1 MRKYL
6 FLIGCIWAFNLN
18 AQVLSPEQFIE
29 QVRSFHPIAKQANIK
44 VEKANAALL
53 SAKGGF
59 DPTIEMEA
67 SRKTFDGKNYYFFTN
82 PEFKI
87 PTRIGGMD
95 IKAGLEDN
103 GGLFLNNQITR
114 GQSSYLGLEMP
125 LLKGLLIDQRRANL
139 QQASLFTQQSEQD
152 RLKMQN
158 DLLYDAYNAYWQWAG
173 SYQLFSIYRQF
184 LQVSLDRFRLVKL
197 AYANGDRAL
206 IDTIE
211 ALTQVQQFQ
220 LLQTDAKVKLVN
232 AQLELAN
239 FLWNEN
245 DAAYLLNEKFVPD
258 TVQFQM
264 YMAVED
270 PEQLIKRANEENP
283 SLRSLNFELA
293 ALEVER
299 KLKFQSLLPSLNI
312 KANLLNQ
319 GYNVMKNFG
328 GALLQNNYVWGVQF
342 KIPIFLREGQGS
354 YKQAKLKIAETNYEL
369 NAKQWSTANKIRSYY
384 AESILLKEQIAAAQ
398 QAFNGYTA
406 LLKAESL
413 RFQNGESSLF
423 LLNTREN
430 KVIETAEKLIQLR
443 AKYLKASYGIN
454 WAAGNLR

>member
-6 FLIGCIWAFNLN
+6 ILIGCIWTFNLN

-29 QVRSFHPIAKQANIK
+29 QVRSFHPITKQANIK

-59 DPTIEMEA
+59 DLTLEMDA
-67 SRKTFDGKNYYFFTN
+67 SRKTFDGKNYYFYTN
-82 PEFKI
+82 PEIKL

-95 IKAGLEDN
+95 IKAGVEDN

-125 LLKGLLIDQRRANL
+125 LIKGLLLDQRRANL
-139 QQASLFTQQSEQD
+139 QQARLFTQQSEQD

-158 DLLYDAYNAYWQWAG
+158 DLLFDAYNAYWQWAG

-197 AYANGDRAL
+197 AFENGDRAL

-220 LLQTDAKVKLVN
+220 LLQADAKVKLVN

-264 YMAVED
+264 YMSVENPD
-270 PEQLIKRANEENP
+270 QLIIRANAENP
-283 SLRSLNFELA
+283 SIQSLNVELA

-342 KIPIFLREGQGS
+342 KIPLFLREGQGA

-369 NAKQWSTANKIRSYY
+369 NAKQWSIANKIRAYY
-384 AESILLKEQIAAAQ
+384 AESVLLKEQIAAAQ
-398 QAFNGYTA
+398 QAYNGYNS
-406 LLKAESL
+406 LLKAENL

-443 AKYLKASYGIN
+443 AKYLKASYGIS
-454 WAAGNLR
+454 WAAGIIR

>member
-18 AQVLSPEQFIE
+18 AQVLSPEKFIE

-53 SAKGGF
+53 SARGGF
-59 DPTIEMEA
+59 DPTIELDA
-67 SRKTFDGKNYYFFTN
+67 SRKTFDGKNYYFNTN
-82 PEFKI
+82 PEFKL

-152 RLKMQN
+152 KLKMQN
-158 DLLYDAYNAYWQWAG
+158 DLLFDAYNAYWQWAG
-173 SYQLFSIYRQF
+173 SYKLFSVYKQF
-184 LQVSLDRFRLVKL
+184 VQISLDRFRLVKL
-197 AYANGDRAL
+197 AYQNGDRAL

-220 LLQTDAKVKLVN
+220 LLQADAKAKLVN

-245 DAAYLLNEKFVPD
+245 DAAYLLNDNLVPD
-258 TVQFQM
+258 TVQFQL
-264 YMAVED
+264 YLNVED
-270 PEQLIKRANEENP
+270 PEQLINRANTENP
-283 SLRSLNFELA
+283 TLRSLAFELE
-293 ALEVER
+293 ALEVQR

-319 GYNVMKNFG
+319 GYNLMKDFG

-342 KIPIFLREGQGS
+342 KIPIFLREGQGA

-398 QAFNGYTA
+398 QAYNGYTA
-406 LLKAESL
+406 LLKAETL

-443 AKYLKASYGIN
+443 AKYLKASYGIS
-454 WAAGNLR
+454 WAAGIIR

>member
-1 MRKYL
+1 MKHCL
-6 FLIGCIWAFNLN
+6 FLIGFFSVIQLS
-18 AQVLSPEQFIE
+18 AQVLSPEAFIN
-29 QVRSFHPIAKQANIK
+29 QVKSFHPLAKQAGIK
-44 VEKANAALL
+44 VEKASAALL

-59 DPTIEMEA
+59 DPTVEMDA
-67 SRKTFDGKNYYFFTN
+67 SRKTFDGKNYYFYTN
-82 PEFKI
+82 PEFRV

-125 LLKGLLIDQRRANL
+125 LIKGLLIDQRRANL
-139 QQASLFTQQSEQD
+139 QQAQISLQQSEQD

-158 DLLYDAYNAYWQWAG
+158 DLLFDAYNTYWHWAG
-173 SYQLFSIYRQF
+173 TYQLFSIYNQF
-184 LQVSLDRFRLVKL
+184 LQISKDRYRLVKL
-197 AYANGDRAL
+197 AYLNGDRSV

-220 LLQTDAKVKLVN
+220 MMQADAKAKLAS

-245 DAAYLLNEKFVPD
+245 DAAYLLSANLVPD
-258 TVQFQM
+258 TVQFQL
-264 YMAVED
+264 YMASED
-270 PEQLIKRANEENP
+270 PDKLIERVNQENP
-283 SLRSLNFELA
+283 SIRSLAFELE

-299 KLKFQSLLPSLNI
+299 KLKFQSLLPSLNL
-312 KANLLNQ
+312 KANMLNK
-319 GYNVMKNFG
+319 GYNVMKDFG
-328 GALLQNNYVWGVQF
+328 GALLQNNYMWGVQF

-369 NAKQWSTANKIRSYY
+369 NLKQWNTANKIRSYF
-384 AESILLKEQIAAAQ
+384 AEATLLKDQISAAQ
-398 QAFNGYTA
+398 QAYNGYTT
-406 LLKAESL
+406 LLKAENL

-454 WAAGNLR
+454 WAAGLLR

>member
-6 FLIGCIWAFNLN
+6 FLIGCIWTFNLN

-29 QVRSFHPIAKQANIK
+29 QVRSFHPITKQANIK

-59 DPTIEMEA
+59 DPTLEMDA
-67 SRKTFDGKNYYFFTN
+67 SRKTFDGKNYYFYTN
-82 PEFKI
+82 PEIKL

-95 IKAGLEDN
+95 IKAGVEDN

-125 LLKGLLIDQRRANL
+125 LIKGLLLDQRRANL
-139 QQASLFTQQSEQD
+139 QQARLFTQQSEQD

-158 DLLYDAYNAYWQWAG
+158 DLLFDAYNAYWQWAG

-197 AYANGDRAL
+197 AFENGDRAL

-220 LLQTDAKVKLVN
+220 LLQADAKVKLVN

-264 YMAVED
+264 YMSVENPD
-270 PEQLIKRANEENP
+270 QLIIRANAENP
-283 SLRSLNFELA
+283 SIQSLNVELA

-328 GALLQNNYVWGVQF
+328 GVLLQNNYVWGVQF
-342 KIPIFLREGQGS
+342 KIPLFLREGQGA
-354 YKQAKLKIAETNYEL
+354 YKQAKLKIAATNYEL
-369 NAKQWSTANKIRSYY
+369 NAKQWSIANKIRAYY
-384 AESILLKEQIAAAQ
+384 AESVLLKEQIAAAQ
-398 QAFNGYTA
+398 QAYNGYTS
-406 LLKAESL
+406 LLKAENL

-443 AKYLKASYGIN
+443 AKYLKASYGIS
-454 WAAGNLR
+454 WAAGIIR

>member
-6 FLIGCIWAFNLN
+6 FLIGCIWAINTN
-18 AQVLSPEQFIE
+18 AQVLSPEKFIE

-53 SAKGGF
+53 SARGGF
-59 DPTIEMEA
+59 DPTLEVDA
-67 SRKTFDGKNYYFFTN
+67 SRKTFDGKNYYFYTN
-82 PEFKI
+82 PELKL
-87 PTRIGGMD
+87 PTRIGGLD
-95 IKAGLEDN
+95 IKAGVEDN
-103 GGLFLNNQITR
+103 GGLFLNNQTTA

-125 LLKGLLIDQRRANL
+125 LIKGLLIDQRRANL
-139 QQASLFTQQSEQD
+139 QQAKLFTQQSEQD

-158 DLLYDAYNAYWQWAG
+158 DLIYDAYNAYWQWAG

-184 LQVSLDRFRLVKL
+184 LQISQDRFRLVKL
-197 AYANGDRAL
+197 AYQNGDRAL

-220 LLQTDAKVKLVN
+220 LLQADAKVKLVN
-232 AQLELAN
+232 AQLEMAN

-245 DAAYLLNEKFVPD
+245 DAAYLLNEQFVPD
-258 TVQFQM
+258 TIQFKM
-264 YMAVED
+264 YMTLDD
-270 PEQLIKRANEENP
+270 PDQLINRANLENP
-283 SLRSLNFELA
+283 SVQSLNIELA

-299 KLKFQSLLPSLNI
+299 KLKQQSLLPSLNI

-319 GYNVMKNFG
+319 GYNVMKNFS
-328 GALLQNNYVWGVQF
+328 GAFLQNNYVWGLQF
-342 KIPIFLREGQGS
+342 KIPLFLREGQGS
-354 YKQAKLKIAETNYEL
+354 YKQAKLKIAETTYEL
-369 NAKQWSTANKIRSYY
+369 NAKQWSTANKIRAYY

-398 QAFNGYTA
+398 QAYNGYTA
-406 LLKAESL
+406 LLKAENL

-443 AKYLKASYGIN
+443 AKYLKASYGVS
-454 WAAGNLR
+454 WAAGVIR

>member
-1 MRKYL
+1 MKYCL
-6 FLIGCIWAFNLN
+6 FLIGFISVIQLN
-18 AQVLSPEQFIE
+18 AQVLSPEAFIN
-29 QVRSFHPIAKQANIK
+29 QVKSFHPLAKQAGIK
-44 VEKANAALL
+44 VEKASAALL

-59 DPTIEMEA
+59 DPTVEMEA
-67 SRKTFDGKNYYFFTN
+67 SRKTFDGKNYYFYTN
-82 PEFKI
+82 PEFKV

-125 LLKGLLIDQRRANL
+125 LIKGLLIDQRRANL
-139 QQASLFTQQSEQD
+139 QQAQISLQQSEQD

-158 DLLYDAYNAYWQWAG
+158 DLLFDAYNTYWQWAG
-173 SYQLFSIYRQF
+173 AYQLFSIYNQF
-184 LQVSLDRFRLVKL
+184 LQISRERFRLVKL
-197 AYANGDRAL
+197 AYLNGDRAV

-220 LLQTDAKVKLVN
+220 MMQADAKAKLAT
-232 AQLELAN
+232 AQLELGN
-239 FLWNEN
+239 YLWNEN
-245 DAAYLLNEKFVPD
+245 DAAYLLNANLVPD

-264 YMAVED
+264 YLASED
-270 PEQLIKRANEENP
+270 PDKLINRVNQENP
-283 SLRSLNFELA
+283 SIRSLAFELE

-299 KLKFQSLLPSLNI
+299 KLKFQSLLPSLNL
-312 KANLLNQ
+312 KANMLNK
-319 GYNVMKNFG
+319 GYNVMKDFG
-328 GALLQNNYVWGVQF
+328 GALLQNNYVWGIQF

-369 NAKQWSTANKIRSYY
+369 NLKQWNTANKIRSYF
-384 AESILLKEQIAAAQ
+384 AEATLLKDQIGAAQ
-398 QAFNGYTA
+398 QAYNGYTD
-406 LLKAESL
+406 LLKAENL

-454 WAAGNLR
+454 WAAGLLR

>member
-6 FLIGCIWAFNLN
+6 FLIGCIWAFNVD
-18 AQVLSPEQFIE
+18 AQVLSPEKFIE

-53 SAKGGF
+53 SARGGF
-59 DPTIEMEA
+59 DPTIELDA
-67 SRKTFDGKNYYFFTN
+67 SRKTFDGKNYYFNTN
-82 PEFKI
+82 PEFKL
-87 PTRIGGMD
+87 PTRIGGLD

-152 RLKMQN
+152 KLKMQN
-158 DLLYDAYNAYWQWAG
+158 DLLFDAYNAYWQWAG
-173 SYQLFSIYRQF
+173 SYKLFSVYKQF
-184 LQVSLDRFRLVKL
+184 VQISLDRFRLVKL
-197 AYANGDRAL
+197 AYQNGDRAL

-220 LLQTDAKVKLVN
+220 LLQADAKAKLVN

-245 DAAYLLNEKFVPD
+245 DAAYLLNDNLVPD
-258 TVQFQM
+258 TVQFQL
-264 YMAVED
+264 YLNVED
-270 PEQLIKRANEENP
+270 PEQLINRANTENP
-283 SLRSLNFELA
+283 TLRSLAFELE
-293 ALEVER
+293 ALEVQR

-319 GYNVMKNFG
+319 GYNVMKDFG

-342 KIPIFLREGQGS
+342 KIPLFLREGQGA

-398 QAFNGYTA
+398 QAYNGYAA
-406 LLKAESL
+406 LLKAETL

-454 WAAGNLR
+454 WAAGIIR

>member
-1 MRKYL
+1 MRKL
-6 FLIGCIWAFNLN
+6 IFLIGCAGAFNTN
-18 AQVLSPEQFIE
+18 AQVLSPEKFIE
-29 QVRSFHPIAKQANIK
+29 QVRTFHPIAKQANIK

-59 DPTIEMEA
+59 DPTLEMDA
-67 SRKTFDGKNYYFFTN
+67 SRKTFDGKNYYFSTN
-82 PEFKI
+82 PELKL

-95 IKAGLEDN
+95 IKAGVEDN

-114 GQSSYLGLEMP
+114 GQSSYLGVEMP

-139 QQASLFTQQSEQD
+139 QQAVLFSQQSVQD

-158 DLLYDAYNAYWQWAG
+158 DLLFDAYNAYWQWAG

-197 AYANGDRAL
+197 AYQNGDRAL

-220 LLQTDAKVKLVN
+220 LLQADAKVKLTN

-264 YMAVED
+264 YMAVDNPDE
-270 PEQLIKRANEENP
+270 LINRANAENP
-283 SLRSLNFELA
+283 SLQSLNVELA

-342 KIPIFLREGQGS
+342 KIPLFLREGQGA

-398 QAFNGYTA
+398 QAYNGYTA
-406 LLKAESL
+406 LLKAENL

-443 AKYLKASYGIN
+443 AKYLKASYGIS
-454 WAAGNLR
+454 WAAGLIR

>member
-6 FLIGCIWAFNLN
+6 FFIGCVWAFNIN
-18 AQVLSPEQFIE
+18 AQVLSPEKFIE

-53 SAKGGF
+53 SARGQF
-59 DPTIEMEA
+59 DPTIEMDA
-67 SRKTFDGKNYYFFTN
+67 SRKTFDGKNYYFYTN

-95 IKAGLEDN
+95 IKAGVEDN

-125 LLKGLLIDQRRANL
+125 LLKGLLIDQRRASL

-158 DLLYDAYNAYWQWAG
+158 DLLFDAYNAYWQWAG

-232 AQLELAN
+232 AQLEMAN

-264 YMAVED
+264 YMTVED
-270 PEQLIKRANEENP
+270 PEQLINRANEENP

-299 KLKFQSLLPSLNI
+299 KLKYQSLLPSLNI

-319 GYNVMKNFG
+319 GYNVMKDFG

-354 YKQAKLKIAETNYEL
+354 YRQAKLKIAETNYEL

-443 AKYLKASYGIN
+443 AKYLKASYGIS
-454 WAAGNLR
+454 WAAGVIR

>member
-6 FLIGCIWAFNLN
+6 FLIGCIWTFNLN

-59 DPTIEMEA
+59 DPTLEMDA
-67 SRKTFDGKNYYFFTN
+67 SRKTFDGKNYYFYTN
-82 PEFKI
+82 PEIKL

-95 IKAGLEDN
+95 IKAGVEDN

-125 LLKGLLIDQRRANL
+125 LIKGLLLDQRRANL
-139 QQASLFTQQSEQD
+139 QQARLFTQQSEQD

-158 DLLYDAYNAYWQWAG
+158 DLLFEAYNAYWQWAG

-197 AYANGDRAL
+197 AFENGDRAL

-220 LLQTDAKVKLVN
+220 LLQADAKVKLVN

-264 YMAVED
+264 YMSVENPD
-270 PEQLIKRANEENP
+270 QLIIRANAENP
-283 SLRSLNFELA
+283 SIQSLNVELA

-342 KIPIFLREGQGS
+342 KIPLFLREGQGA

-369 NAKQWSTANKIRSYY
+369 NAKQWSIANKIRAYY
-384 AESILLKEQIAAAQ
+384 AESVLLKEQIAAAQ
-398 QAFNGYTA
+398 QAYNGYTS
-406 LLKAESL
+406 LLKAENL

-443 AKYLKASYGIN
+443 AKYLKASYGIS
-454 WAAGNLR
+454 WAAGIIR

>member
-1 MRKYL
+1 MRKL
-6 FLIGCIWAFNLN
+6 IFLIGCVWAFNTN
-18 AQVLSPEQFIE
+18 AQVLSPEKFIE
-29 QVRSFHPIAKQANIK
+29 QVRTFHPIAKQANIK
-44 VEKANAALL
+44 VEKANAAFL
-53 SAKGGF
+53 SARGGF
-59 DPTIEMEA
+59 DPTIELDA
-67 SRKTFDGKNYYFFTN
+67 SRKTFDGKNYYFSTN
-82 PEFKI
+82 PELKL

-95 IKAGLEDN
+95 IKAGVEDN

-114 GQSSYLGLEMP
+114 GQSSYLGVEMP

-139 QQASLFTQQSEQD
+139 QQAVLFSQQSVQD

-158 DLLYDAYNAYWQWAG
+158 DLLFDAYNAYWQWAG

-197 AYANGDRAL
+197 AYQNGDRAL

-220 LLQTDAKVKLVN
+220 LLQADAKAKLVN

-245 DAAYLLNEKFVPD
+245 DAAYLLNDNLVPD
-258 TVQFQM
+258 TVQFQL
-264 YMAVED
+264 YLAVED
-270 PEQLIKRANEENP
+270 PEQLINRANTENP
-283 SLRSLNFELA
+283 TLRSLAFELE
-293 ALEVER
+293 ALEVQR

-319 GYNVMKNFG
+319 GFNVMKDFG

-342 KIPIFLREGQGS
+342 KIPIFLREGQGA

-398 QAFNGYTA
+398 QAYNGYTA
-406 LLKAESL
+406 LLKAETL

-443 AKYLKASYGIN
+443 AKYLKASYGIS
-454 WAAGNLR
+454 WAAGLIR

>member
-6 FLIGCIWAFNLN
+6 FLIGCMWAFNLN
-18 AQVLSPEQFIE
+18 AQVLSPEKFIE

-53 SAKGGF
+53 SARGGF
-59 DPTIEMEA
+59 DPTIELDA
-67 SRKTFDGKNYYFFTN
+67 GRKTFDGKNYYFNTN
-82 PEFKI
+82 PEFKL

-152 RLKMQN
+152 KLKMQN
-158 DLLYDAYNAYWQWAG
+158 DLLFDAYNAYWQWAG
-173 SYQLFSIYRQF
+173 SYKLFSVYKQF
-184 LQVSLDRFRLVKL
+184 VQISLDRFRLVKL
-197 AYANGDRAL
+197 AYQNGDRAL

-220 LLQTDAKVKLVN
+220 LLQADAKAKLVN

-245 DAAYLLNEKFVPD
+245 DAAYLLNDNLVPD
-258 TVQFQM
+258 TVQFQL
-264 YMAVED
+264 YLNVED
-270 PEQLIKRANEENP
+270 PEQLINRANTENP
-283 SLRSLNFELA
+283 TLRSLAFELE
-293 ALEVER
+293 ALEVQR

-319 GYNVMKNFG
+319 GYNVMKDFG

-342 KIPIFLREGQGS
+342 KIPIFLREGQGA

-398 QAFNGYTA
+398 QAYNGYTA
-406 LLKAESL
+406 LLKAETL

-443 AKYLKASYGIN
+443 AKYLKASYGIS
-454 WAAGNLR
+454 WAAGIIR

>member
-59 DPTIEMEA
+59 DPTLEVDA
-67 SRKTFDGKNYYFFTN
+67 SRKTFDGKNYYFYTN
-82 PEFKI
+82 PELKL

-95 IKAGLEDN
+95 IKAGVEDN

-114 GQSSYLGLEMP
+114 GQSSYLGLELP
-125 LLKGLLIDQRRANL
+125 LVKGLLLDQRRANL
-139 QQASLFTQQSEQD
+139 QQARLFTQQSEQD

-158 DLLYDAYNAYWQWAG
+158 DLLFDAYNAYWQWAG

-197 AYANGDRAL
+197 AFENGDRAL

-220 LLQTDAKVKLVN
+220 LLQADAKVKLVN

-264 YMAVED
+264 YMTVENPD
-270 PEQLIKRANEENP
+270 QLIIRANAENP
-283 SLRSLNFELA
+283 SIQSLNVELA

-342 KIPIFLREGQGS
+342 KIPLFLREGQGA

-369 NAKQWSTANKIRSYY
+369 NAKQWSIANKIRAYY

-398 QAFNGYTA
+398 QAYNGYTS
-406 LLKAESL
+406 LLKAENL

-443 AKYLKASYGIN
+443 AKYLKASYGIS
-454 WAAGNLR
+454 WAAGIIR

>member
-29 QVRSFHPIAKQANIK
+29 QDRSFHLIAKQANIK
-44 VEKANAALL
+44 EEKANAALL

-59 DPTIEMEA
+59 DPTLEVDA
-67 SRKTFDGKNYYFFTN
+67 SRKTFDGKNYYFYTN
-82 PEFKI
+82 PELKL

-95 IKAGLEDN
+95 IKAGVEDN

-114 GQSSYLGLEMP
+114 GQSSYLGLELP
-125 LLKGLLIDQRRANL
+125 LVKGLLLDQRRANL
-139 QQASLFTQQSEQD
+139 QQARLFTQQSEQD

-158 DLLYDAYNAYWQWAG
+158 DLLFDAYNAYWQWAG

-197 AYANGDRAL
+197 AFENGDRAL

-220 LLQTDAKVKLVN
+220 LLQADAKVKLVN

-264 YMAVED
+264 YMTVENPD
-270 PEQLIKRANEENP
+270 QLIIRANAENP
-283 SLRSLNFELA
+283 SIQSLNVELA

-342 KIPIFLREGQGS
+342 KIPLFLREGQGA

-369 NAKQWSTANKIRSYY
+369 NAKQWSIANKIRAYY

-398 QAFNGYTA
+398 QAYNGYTS
-406 LLKAESL
+406 LLKAENL

-443 AKYLKASYGIN
+443 AKYLKASYGIS
-454 WAAGNLR
+454 WAAGIIR

>member
-6 FLIGCIWAFNLN
+6 FFFGCAWAFNIN
-18 AQVLSPEQFIE
+18 AQVLSPEKFIE

-53 SAKGGF
+53 SARGQF
-59 DPTIEMEA
+59 DPTIEMDA
-67 SRKTFDGKNYYFFTN
+67 SRKTFDGKNYYFYTN
-82 PEFKI
+82 PEFKV
-87 PTRIGGMD
+87 PTKLGGLD

-125 LLKGLLIDQRRANL
+125 LLKGLLIDQRRASL

-206 IDTIE
+206 IDTVE

-232 AQLELAN
+232 AQLEMAN

-264 YMAVED
+264 YMTVED
-270 PEQLIKRANEENP
+270 PEQLINRANEENP

-299 KLKFQSLLPSLNI
+299 KLKFQSLLPSLNV

-319 GYNVMKNFG
+319 GYNVMKDFG

-354 YKQAKLKIAETNYEL
+354 YRQAKLKIAETNYEL

-443 AKYLKASYGIN
+443 AKYLKASYGIS
-454 WAAGNLR
+454 WAAGVIR

>member
-1 MRKYL
+1 MKKLL
-6 FLIGCIWAFNLN
+6 FLIGCTWVVQLN
-18 AQVLSPEQFIE
+18 AQVLTPEAFIE

-53 SAKGGF
+53 SARGGF
-59 DPTIEMEA
+59 DPVIEVDA
-67 SRKTFDGKNYYFFTN
+67 ARKTFDGKNYYFHTN
-82 PEFKI
+82 PEFKV
-87 PTRIGGMD
+87 PTRLGGLD
-95 IKAGLEDN
+95 VKAGIEDN
-103 GGLFLNNQITR
+103 GGLFLNNSITR

-125 LLKGLLIDQRRANL
+125 LIKGLLIDQRRANL
-139 QQASLFTQQSEQD
+139 QQAALFSQQSQQD

-158 DLLYDAYNAYWQWAG
+158 DLLFEAYNAYWQWAG

-197 AYANGDRAL
+197 AYNNGDRAL

-220 LLQTDAKVKLVN
+220 MLQADAKVRLTS

-239 FLWNEN
+239 FLWN
-245 DAAYLLNEKFVPD
+245 DRDTAYLLNANLVPD

-264 YMAVED
+264 YMAVDNPDE
-270 PEQLIKRANEENP
+270 LINRANADNP
-283 SLRSLNFELA
+283 SLRSLNFELE

-299 KLKFQSLLPSLNI
+299 KLKYQSMLPTLNF

-319 GYNVMKNFG
+319 GYNVFKDFG
-328 GALLQNNYVWGVQF
+328 GALLQNNYLWGVQF
-342 KIPIFLREGQGS
+342 KIPIFLREGQGA
-354 YKQAKLKIAETNYEL
+354 YRQAKLKIAETTYEL
-369 NAKQWSTANKIRSYY
+369 NAKQWSTANKIRAYY
-384 AESILLKEQIAAAQ
+384 AESVLLKEQIAAAQ
-398 QAFNGYTA
+398 QAYNGYTA
-406 LLKAESL
+406 LLKAETL

-443 AKYLKASYGIN
+443 AKYLKASYGIS

>member
-6 FLIGCIWAFNLN
+6 FFIGCAWSFNIN
-18 AQVLSPEQFIE
+18 AQVLSPEKFIE
-29 QVRSFHPIAKQANIK
+29 QVKSFHPIAKQANIK

-53 SAKGGF
+53 SSRGGF
-59 DPTIEMEA
+59 DPTIEMDA
-67 SRKTFDGKNYYFFTN
+67 SRKTLDGKNYYFYTN

-95 IKAGLEDN
+95 IKVGLEDN
-103 GGLFLNNQITR
+103 GGLFLNNQSTR

-125 LLKGLLIDQRRANL
+125 LLKGLIIDQRRANL
-139 QQASLFTQQSEQD
+139 QMASLFTQQSEQD
-152 RLKMQN
+152 RLKIQN
-158 DLLYDAYNAYWQWAG
+158 DLLYDAYNAYWQWAE

-220 LLQTDAKVKLVN
+220 LLQTVAKVKLVN
-232 AQLELAN
+232 AQLEMAN
-239 FLWNEN
+239 FLWNEY

-258 TVQFQM
+258 TIQFQM
-264 YMAVED
+264 YMTVED
-270 PEQLIKRANEENP
+270 PEQLINRAKEENP
-283 SLRSLNFELA
+283 SLRSLYFELA

-299 KLKFQSLLPSLNI
+299 KLKFQSLLPSLNV

-319 GYNVMKNFG
+319 GYNVMKDFG

-354 YKQAKLKIAETNYEL
+354 YKLAKLKIAETNYEL
-369 NAKQWSTANKIRSYY
+369 NAKQWSTSNKIRLYY
-384 AESILLKEQIAAAQ
+384 AESVLLKEQIAAAQ
-398 QAFNGYTA
+398 QAYNGYTT

-443 AKYLKASYGIN
+443 TKYLKASYGIK
-454 WAAGNLR
+454 WAAGIIR

>member
-6 FLIGCIWAFNLN
+6 FLIGCICAFNLN

-53 SAKGGF
+53 SARGGF
-59 DPTIEMEA
+59 DPTIELDA
-67 SRKTFDGKNYYFFTN
+67 SRKTFDGKNYYFNTN
-82 PEFKI
+82 PEFKL

-103 GGLFLNNQITR
+103 GGLFLNNSITR

-152 RLKMQN
+152 KLKMQN
-158 DLLYDAYNAYWQWAG
+158 DLLFDAYNAYWQWAG
-173 SYQLFSIYRQF
+173 SYKLYSVYKQF
-184 LQVSLDRFRLVKL
+184 VQISLDRFRLVKL
-197 AYANGDRAL
+197 AFQNGDRAL

-220 LLQTDAKVKLVN
+220 LLQSDAKAKLVT

-245 DAAYLLNEKFVPD
+245 DAAYLLNDNLVPD
-258 TVQFQM
+258 TVQFQL
-264 YMAVED
+264 YLAVED
-270 PEQLIKRANEENP
+270 PEQLINRANTENP
-283 SLRSLNFELA
+283 TLRSLAFELD
-293 ALEVER
+293 ALEVQR

-319 GYNVMKNFG
+319 GYNVMKDFG
-328 GALLQNNYVWGVQF
+328 GALLQNNYIWGVQF
-342 KIPIFLREGQGS
+342 KIPIFLREGQGA

-398 QAFNGYTA
+398 QAYNGYTA
-406 LLKAESL
+406 LLKAENL

-443 AKYLKASYGIN
+443 AKYLKASYGIS
-454 WAAGNLR
+454 WAAGSLR

>member
-6 FLIGCIWAFNLN
+6 FLIGCAWAFNIN
-18 AQVLSPEQFIE
+18 AQVLSPEKFIE

-44 VEKANAALL
+44 VEKANAALI

-59 DPTIEMEA
+59 DPTIEMDA
-67 SRKTFDGKNYYFFTN
+67 SRKTFDGKNYYFYTN
-82 PEFKI
+82 PEFKL
-87 PTRIGGMD
+87 PTKIGGMD
-95 IKAGLEDN
+95 IKAGVEDN
-103 GGLFLNNQITR
+103 GGLFLNNSITR

-232 AQLELAN
+232 AQLEMAN

-245 DAAYLLNEKFVPD
+245 DAAYLLNERFVPD

-264 YMAVED
+264 YMTVED
-270 PEQLIKRANEENP
+270 PEQLINRANEENP

-299 KLKFQSLLPSLNI
+299 KLKFQSLLPSLNV

-319 GYNVMKNFG
+319 GYNVMKDFG
-328 GALLQNNYVWGVQF
+328 GALLQNNYIWGVQF

-354 YKQAKLKIAETNYEL
+354 YRQAKLKIAETNYEL
-369 NAKQWSTANKIRSYY
+369 NAKQWSTANKIRLYY
-384 AESILLKEQIAAAQ
+384 AESVLLKEQIAAAQ

>member
-59 DPTIEMEA
+59 DPTLEVDA
-67 SRKTFDGKNYYFFTN
+67 SRKTFDGKNYYFYTN
-82 PEFKI
+82 PELKL

-95 IKAGLEDN
+95 IKAGVEDN

-114 GQSSYLGLEMP
+114 GQSSYLGLELP
-125 LLKGLLIDQRRANL
+125 LVKGLLLDQRRANL
-139 QQASLFTQQSEQD
+139 QQARLFTQQSEQD

-158 DLLYDAYNAYWQWAG
+158 DLLFDAYNAYWQWAG

-197 AYANGDRAL
+197 AFENGDRAL

-220 LLQTDAKVKLVN
+220 LLQADAKVKLVN

-264 YMAVED
+264 YMTVENPD
-270 PEQLIKRANEENP
+270 QLIIRANAENP
-283 SLRSLNFELA
+283 SIQSLNVELA

-342 KIPIFLREGQGS
+342 KIPLFLREGQGA

-369 NAKQWSTANKIRSYY
+369 NAKQWSIANKIRAYY

-398 QAFNGYTA
+398 QAYNGYTS
-406 LLKAESL
+406 LLKAENL

-443 AKYLKASYGIN
+443 AKYLKASYGIS
-454 WAAGNLR
+454 WAAGSLR

>member
-6 FLIGCIWAFNLN
+6 FFIGFVWAFNIN
-18 AQVLSPEQFIE
+18 AQVLSPEKFIE

-53 SAKGGF
+53 SARGQF
-59 DPTIEMEA
+59 DPTIEMDA
-67 SRKTFDGKNYYFFTN
+67 SRKTFDGKNYYFYTN

-95 IKAGLEDN
+95 IKAGVEDN

-125 LLKGLLIDQRRANL
+125 LLKGLLIDQRRASL

-158 DLLYDAYNAYWQWAG
+158 DLLFDAYNAYWQWAG

-232 AQLELAN
+232 AQLEMAN

-245 DAAYLLNEKFVPD
+245 DAAYLLSEKFVPD

-264 YMAVED
+264 YMTVED
-270 PEQLIKRANEENP
+270 PEQLINRANEENP

-319 GYNVMKNFG
+319 GYNVMKDFG

-354 YKQAKLKIAETNYEL
+354 YRQAKLKIAETNYEL

-443 AKYLKASYGIN
+443 AKYLKASYGIS
-454 WAAGNLR
+454 WAAGVIR

>member
-1 MRKYL
+1 MKKML
-6 FLIGCIWAFNLN
+6 FICGCVLSIQLN
-18 AQVLSPEQFIE
+18 AQILSPEAFIS
-29 QVRSFHPIAKQANIK
+29 QVRSFHPIAKQADIK

-67 SRKTFDGKNYYFFTN
+67 SRKTFDGKNYYFYTN
-82 PEFKI
+82 PEFKV
-87 PTRIGGMD
+87 PTKLGGLD

-139 QQASLFTQQSEQD
+139 QQATLFTKQSEQD

-173 SYQLFSIYRQF
+173 SYKLYSIYKQF
-184 LQVSLDRFRLVKL
+184 LQVSLDRFSLVKL
-197 AYANGDRAL
+197 AYENGDRGV
-206 IDTIE
+206 IVTIE

-220 LLQTDAKVKLVN
+220 MLQADAKVKLTA

-264 YMAVED
+264 YLTVDNPDE
-270 PEQLIKRANEENP
+270 IINRANLENP
-283 SLRSLNFELA
+283 SLRSLAFELD

-299 KLKFQSLLPSLNI
+299 KLKLQSLLPSLNI
-312 KANLLNQ
+312 KANLLNR
-319 GYNVMKNFG
+319 GYNVLKDFG
-328 GALLQNNYVWGVQF
+328 GAFLQNNYMWGVQF

-369 NAKQWSTANKIRSYY
+369 NAKQWSTANKIRTYY
-384 AESILLKEQIAAAQ
+384 AESLLLKEQIAAAQ
-398 QAFNGYTA
+398 QAYNGFTA

-443 AKYLKASYGIN
+443 AKYLKATYGIS

>member
-6 FLIGCIWAFNLN
+6 FLIGCAWAFNIN
-18 AQVLSPEQFIE
+18 AQVLSPEKFIE

-44 VEKANAALL
+44 VEKANAALI

-59 DPTIEMEA
+59 DPTIEMDA
-67 SRKTFDGKNYYFFTN
+67 SRKTFDGKNYYFYTN
-82 PEFKI
+82 PEFKL
-87 PTRIGGMD
+87 PTKIGGMD
-95 IKAGLEDN
+95 IKAGVEDN
-103 GGLFLNNQITR
+103 GGLFLNNSITR

-232 AQLELAN
+232 AQLEMAN

-245 DAAYLLNEKFVPD
+245 GAAYLLNERFVPD

-264 YMAVED
+264 YMTVED
-270 PEQLIKRANEENP
+270 PEQLINRANEENP

-299 KLKFQSLLPSLNI
+299 KLKFQSLLPSLNV

-319 GYNVMKNFG
+319 GYNVMKDFG
-328 GALLQNNYVWGVQF
+328 GALLQNNYIWGVQF

-354 YKQAKLKIAETNYEL
+354 YRQAKLKIAETNYEL
-369 NAKQWSTANKIRSYY
+369 NAKQWSTANKIRLYY
-384 AESILLKEQIAAAQ
+384 AESVLLKEQIAAAQ

>member
-6 FLIGCIWAFNLN
+6 FLIGCVWAFNLN
-18 AQVLSPEQFIE
+18 AQVLSPEKFIE

-59 DPTIEMEA
+59 DPTLEVDA
-67 SRKTFDGKNYYFFTN
+67 SRKTFDGKNYYFYTN
-82 PEFKI
+82 PELKL

-95 IKAGLEDN
+95 IKAGVEDN

-114 GQSSYLGLEMP
+114 GQSSYLGLELP
-125 LLKGLLIDQRRANL
+125 LVKGLLLDQRRANL
-139 QQASLFTQQSEQD
+139 QQARLFTQQSEQD

-158 DLLYDAYNAYWQWAG
+158 DLLFDAYNAYWQWAG

-197 AYANGDRAL
+197 AFENGDRAL

-220 LLQTDAKVKLVN
+220 LLQADAKVKLVN

-264 YMAVED
+264 YMTVENPD
-270 PEQLIKRANEENP
+270 QLIIRANAENP
-283 SLRSLNFELA
+283 SIQSLNVELA

-342 KIPIFLREGQGS
+342 KIPLFLREGQGV

-369 NAKQWSTANKIRSYY
+369 NAKQWSIANKIRAYY

-398 QAFNGYTA
+398 QAYNGYTS
-406 LLKAESL
+406 LLKAENL

-443 AKYLKASYGIN
+443 AKYLKASYGIS
-454 WAAGNLR
+454 WAAGIIR

>member
-6 FLIGCIWAFNLN
+6 FFIGCAWAFNIN
-18 AQVLSPEQFIE
+18 AQVLSPEKFIE

-59 DPTIEMEA
+59 DPTIEMDA
-67 SRKTFDGKNYYFFTN
+67 SRKTFDGKNYYFYTN
-82 PEFKI
+82 SELKL

-103 GGLFLNNQITR
+103 GGLFLNNQITS
-114 GQSSYLGLEMP
+114 GQSSYLGLELP

-139 QQASLFTQQSEQD
+139 QQATLFTQQSEQD
-152 RLKMQN
+152 KLKMQN

-197 AYANGDRAL
+197 AFENGDRAL

-232 AQLELAN
+232 AQLEMAN

-245 DAAYLLNEKFVPD
+245 DAAYLLNERFVPD
-258 TVQFQM
+258 TVQFHM
-264 YMAVED
+264 YLSLED
-270 PEQLIKRANEENP
+270 PDQLIIRANAENP
-283 SLRSLNFELA
+283 SLQSLNLELA
-293 ALEVER
+293 ALEIER

-319 GYNVMKNFG
+319 GYNVLKDFG
-328 GALLQNNYVWGVQF
+328 GAFLQNNYVWGVQF
-342 KIPIFLREGQGS
+342 KIPIFLREGQGL
-354 YKQAKLKIAETNYEL
+354 YRQAKLKIAETNYEL
-369 NAKQWSTANKIRSYY
+369 NAKKWSTANKIRSYF

-398 QAFNGYTA
+398 QAYNGFTA

>member
-6 FLIGCIWAFNLN
+6 FLIGCVWAFNLN
-18 AQVLSPEQFIE
+18 AQVLSPEKFIE

-53 SAKGGF
+53 SARGGF
-59 DPTIEMEA
+59 DPTIELDA
-67 SRKTFDGKNYYFFTN
+67 SRKTFDGKNYYFNTN
-82 PEFKI
+82 PEFKL

-152 RLKMQN
+152 KLKMQN
-158 DLLYDAYNAYWQWAG
+158 DLLFDAYNAYWQWAG
-173 SYQLFSIYRQF
+173 SYKLFSVYKQF
-184 LQVSLDRFRLVKL
+184 VQISLDRFRLVKL
-197 AYANGDRAL
+197 AYQNGDRAL

-220 LLQTDAKVKLVN
+220 LLQADAKAKLVN

-245 DAAYLLNEKFVPD
+245 DAAYLLNDNLVPD
-258 TVQFQM
+258 TVQFQL
-264 YMAVED
+264 YLAVED
-270 PEQLIKRANEENP
+270 PEQLINRANTENP
-283 SLRSLNFELA
+283 TLRSLAFELE
-293 ALEVER
+293 ALEVQR

-319 GYNVMKNFG
+319 GYNVMKDFG

-342 KIPIFLREGQGS
+342 KIPIFLREGQGA

-398 QAFNGYTA
+398 QAYNGYTA
-406 LLKAESL
+406 LLKAETL

-443 AKYLKASYGIN
+443 AKYLKASYGIS
-454 WAAGNLR
+454 WAAGIIR

>member
-6 FLIGCIWAFNLN
+6 FLIGCVWAFNLN
-18 AQVLSPEQFIE
+18 AQVLSPEKFIE

-53 SAKGGF
+53 SARGGF
-59 DPTIEMEA
+59 DPTIELDA
-67 SRKTFDGKNYYFFTN
+67 SRKTFDGKNYYFNTN
-82 PEFKI
+82 PEFKL

-152 RLKMQN
+152 KLKMQN
-158 DLLYDAYNAYWQWAG
+158 DLLFDAYNAYWQWAG
-173 SYQLFSIYRQF
+173 SYKLFNVYKQF
-184 LQVSLDRFRLVKL
+184 VQISLDRFRLVKL
-197 AYANGDRAL
+197 AYQNGDRAL

-220 LLQTDAKVKLVN
+220 LLQADAKTKLVN

-245 DAAYLLNEKFVPD
+245 DAAYLLNDNLVPD
-258 TVQFQM
+258 TVQFQL
-264 YMAVED
+264 YLAVED
-270 PEQLIKRANEENP
+270 PEQLINRANTENP
-283 SLRSLNFELA
+283 TLRSLAFELD
-293 ALEVER
+293 ALEVQR

-319 GYNVMKNFG
+319 GYNVMKDFG

-342 KIPIFLREGQGS
+342 KIPIFLREGQGA

-369 NAKQWSTANKIRSYY
+369 NAKQWSIANKIRAYY

-398 QAFNGYTA
+398 QAYNGYTS
-406 LLKAESL
+406 LLKAENL

-443 AKYLKASYGIN
+443 AKYLKASYGIS
-454 WAAGNLR
+454 WAAGSLR

>member
-1 MRKYL
+1 MKYCL
-6 FLIGCIWAFNLN
+6 FLIGFLLVIQVR
-18 AQVLSPEQFIE
+18 AQVLSPEAFIN
-29 QVRSFHPIAKQANIK
+29 QVKSFHPLAKQAGIK
-44 VEKANAALL
+44 VEKASAALL

-59 DPTIEMEA
+59 DPTVEMEA
-67 SRKTFDGKNYYFFTN
+67 SRKTFDGKNYYFYTN
-82 PEFKI
+82 PEFKV

-103 GGLFLNNQITR
+103 GGLFLNNQVTR

-125 LLKGLLIDQRRANL
+125 LIKGLLIDQRRANL
-139 QQASLFTQQSEQD
+139 QQAQISLQQSEQD

-158 DLLYDAYNAYWQWAG
+158 DLLFDAYNTYWQWAG
-173 SYQLFSIYRQF
+173 AYQLYSIYNQF
-184 LQVSLDRFRLVKL
+184 LQISRERFRLVKL
-197 AYANGDRAL
+197 AYLNGDRAV

-220 LLQTDAKVKLVN
+220 MMQADAKAKLAT
-232 AQLELAN
+232 AQLELGN
-239 FLWNEN
+239 FLWSEN
-245 DAAYLLNEKFVPD
+245 DAAYLLSANLVPD
-258 TVQFQM
+258 TVQFQL
-264 YMAVED
+264 YMASED
-270 PEQLIKRANEENP
+270 PDKLIERVNQENP
-283 SLRSLNFELA
+283 SIRSLAFELE

-299 KLKFQSLLPSLNI
+299 KLKFQSLLPSLNL
-312 KANLLNQ
+312 KANMLNR
-319 GYNVMKNFG
+319 GYNVMKDFG

-369 NAKQWSTANKIRSYY
+369 NLKQWNTANKIRSYF
-384 AESILLKEQIAAAQ
+384 AEATLLKEQISAAQ
-398 QAFNGYTA
+398 QAYNGYNS
-406 LLKAESL
+406 LLKAENL

-454 WAAGNLR
+454 WAAGILR

>member
-18 AQVLSPEQFIE
+18 AQVLSPEKFIE

-53 SAKGGF
+53 SARGGF
-59 DPTIEMEA
+59 DPTIELDA
-67 SRKTFDGKNYYFFTN
+67 SRKTFDGKNYYFNTN
-82 PEFKI
+82 PEFKL

-152 RLKMQN
+152 KLKMQN
-158 DLLYDAYNAYWQWAG
+158 DLLFDAYNAYWQWAG
-173 SYQLFSIYRQF
+173 SYKLFSVYKQF
-184 LQVSLDRFRLVKL
+184 VQISLDRFRLVKL
-197 AYANGDRAL
+197 AYQNGDRAL

-220 LLQTDAKVKLVN
+220 LLQADAKAKLVN

-245 DAAYLLNEKFVPD
+245 DAAYLLNDNLVPD
-258 TVQFQM
+258 TVQFQL
-264 YMAVED
+264 YLNVED
-270 PEQLIKRANEENP
+270 PEQLINRANTENP
-283 SLRSLNFELA
+283 TLRSLAFELE
-293 ALEVER
+293 ALEVQR

-319 GYNVMKNFG
+319 GYNVMKDFG

-342 KIPIFLREGQGS
+342 KIPIFLREGQGA

-398 QAFNGYTA
+398 QAYNGYNA
-406 LLKAESL
+406 LLKAETL

-443 AKYLKASYGIN
+443 AKYLKASYGIS
-454 WAAGNLR
+454 WAAGSLR

>member
-1 MRKYL
+1 MRKFL
-6 FLIGCIWAFNLN
+6 FFIGCVGVLQLN
-18 AQVLSPEQFIE
+18 AQVLSPEAFIE

-44 VEKANAALL
+44 VEKANAAFL
-53 SAKGGF
+53 SARGGF
-59 DPTIEMEA
+59 DPTIEIDA
-67 SRKTFDGKNYYFFTN
+67 SRKTFDGKNYYFYTN

-95 IKAGLEDN
+95 IKAGVEDN
-103 GGLFLNNQITR
+103 GGLFINDQVTR
-114 GQSSYLGLEMP
+114 GQSSYVGLEMP

-139 QQASLFTQQSEQD
+139 QQASLFSQQSEQD

-173 SYQLFSIYRQF
+173 SYKLYSVYRQF
-184 LQVSLDRFRLVKL
+184 VQVSLDRFRLIKL
-197 AYANGDRAL
+197 AYDNGDRAL

-220 LLQTDAKVKLVN
+220 LLQTDAKAKLIT
-232 AQLELAN
+232 AQLDLSN
-239 FLWNEN
+239 YLWNEN
-245 DAAYLLNEKFVPD
+245 DAAYLLNDNLVPD
-258 TVQFQM
+258 TVQFQL
-264 YMAVED
+264 YLNVENPD
-270 PEQLIKRANEENP
+270 QLINRANLENP
-283 SLRSLNFELA
+283 TLRSLAFELD

-299 KLKFQSLLPSLNI
+299 KLKFQSLLPSLNV

-319 GYNVMKNFG
+319 GYNVFKEFG

-342 KIPIFLREGQGS
+342 KIPLFFREGQGS

-398 QAFNGYTA
+398 LAYNGYTA

>member
-1 MRKYL
+1 MKKML
-6 FLIGCIWAFNLN
+6 FIFCCNLAVQLN
-18 AQVLSPEQFIE
+18 AQILTPDAFIS
-29 QVRSFHPIAKQANIK
+29 QVRSFHPIAKQADIK
-44 VEKANAALL
+44 VDKANAALL

-67 SRKTFDGKNYYFFTN
+67 SRKTFDGKNYYFYTN
-82 PEFKI
+82 PEFKV
-87 PTRIGGMD
+87 PTKLGGLD

-103 GGLFLNNQITR
+103 GGLFLNNQVTR

-139 QQASLFTQQSEQD
+139 QQATLFTKQSEQD

-173 SYQLFSIYRQF
+173 SYKLYSIYKQF

-197 AYANGDRAL
+197 AYQNGDRAL

-220 LLQTDAKVKLVN
+220 MLQADAKVKLTA

-264 YMAVED
+264 YLTVD
-270 PEQLIKRANEENP
+270 KPDDIINRANLENP
-283 SLRSLNFELA
+283 SLRSLAFELD

-299 KLKFQSLLPSLNI
+299 KLKLQSLLPSLNI
-312 KANLLNQ
+312 KANILNR
-319 GYNVMKNFG
+319 GYNVLKDFG
-328 GALLQNNYVWGVQF
+328 GAFLQNNYVWGVQF

-369 NAKQWSTANKIRSYY
+369 NLKQWATANKIRNYY
-384 AESILLKEQIAAAQ
+384 AESLLLKEQIAAAQ
-398 QAFNGYTA
+398 QAYNGFTA

-443 AKYLKASYGIN
+443 AKYLKATYGIS
-454 WAAGNLR
+454 WAAGVIR

>member
-6 FLIGCIWAFNLN
+6 LLIGCLWAFNLN

-59 DPTIEMEA
+59 DPTIEMDA
-67 SRKTFDGKNYYFFTN
+67 SRKTFDGKNYYFYTN

-125 LLKGLLIDQRRANL
+125 LLKGLLLDQRRANL
-139 QQASLFTQQSEQD
+139 QQARLFTQQSEQD

-158 DLLYDAYNAYWQWAG
+158 DLLFDAYNAYWQWAG

-197 AYANGDRAL
+197 AFENGDRAL

-220 LLQTDAKVKLVN
+220 LLQADAKVKLVN

-264 YMAVED
+264 YMTVENPD
-270 PEQLIKRANEENP
+270 QLIIRANAENP
-283 SLRSLNFELA
+283 SIQSLNVELA

-299 KLKFQSLLPSLNI
+299 KLKFQSLLPSLNV

-369 NAKQWSTANKIRSYY
+369 NAKQWSIANKIRAYY

-398 QAFNGYTA
+398 QAYNGFTA
-406 LLKAESL
+406 LLKAENL

-443 AKYLKASYGIN
+443 AKYLKASYGIS
-454 WAAGNLR
+454 WAAGSLR

>member
-6 FLIGCIWAFNLN
+6 FLIGCVWAFNLN
-18 AQVLSPEQFIE
+18 AQVLSPEKFIE

-44 VEKANAALL
+44 VEKANAVLL
-53 SAKGGF
+53 SARGGF
-59 DPTIEMEA
+59 DPTIELDA
-67 SRKTFDGKNYYFFTN
+67 SRKTFDGKNYYFNTN
-82 PEFKI
+82 PEFKL

-152 RLKMQN
+152 KLKMQN
-158 DLLYDAYNAYWQWAG
+158 DLLFDAYNAYWQWAG
-173 SYQLFSIYRQF
+173 SYKLFNVYKQF
-184 LQVSLDRFRLVKL
+184 VQISLDRFRLVKL
-197 AYANGDRAL
+197 AYQNGDRAL

-220 LLQTDAKVKLVN
+220 LLQADAKTKLVN

-245 DAAYLLNEKFVPD
+245 DAAYLLNDNLVPD
-258 TVQFQM
+258 TVQFQL
-264 YMAVED
+264 YLAVED
-270 PEQLIKRANEENP
+270 PEQLINRANTENP
-283 SLRSLNFELA
+283 TLRSLAFELD
-293 ALEVER
+293 ALEVQR

-319 GYNVMKNFG
+319 GYNVMKDFG

-342 KIPIFLREGQGS
+342 KIPIFLREGQGA

-398 QAFNGYTA
+398 QAYNGYTA
-406 LLKAESL
+406 LLKAETL

-443 AKYLKASYGIN
+443 AKYLKASYGIS
-454 WAAGNLR
+454 WAAGSLR